1 VKSSREQGKPL
12 SRSGGSVV
20 VETIR
25 WLGEEGEKKGREKKK
40 ERKEVCVDLFMASR
54 FAHHPAT
61 EL

>member
-1 VKSSREQGKPL
+1 
-12 SRSGGSVV
+12 

-40 ERKEVCVDLFMASR
+40 EKKEVCVDLFMASR